1 MTSTTRQARR
11 GRAPASGRGL
21 RPPAPRWFLTG
32 PASAEDLTSSAPRI
46 AGLSTHA
53 KMMGTNTTAC
63 GLPTTAWTKLWSV
76 AFESSPTATR
86 CPRCVSRVYG
96 V

>member
-1 MTSTTRQARR
+1 MTSTTRRARR
-11 GRAPASGRGL
+11 GRAPESPGALGAR
-21 RPPAPRWFLTG
+21 APRWFLTG
-32 PASAEDLTSSAPRI
+32 PASADDLTSSAPRI
-46 AGLSTHA
+46 AGLTTHA

-63 GLPTTAWTKLWSV
+63 GLATTAWTKLWSV

-86 CPRCVSRVYG
+86 CPRCVSLVYG

>member
-1 MTSTTRQARR
+1 MTSTTTPGSR
-11 GRAPASGRGL
+11 GRAPASAHAVSA
-21 RPPAPRWFLTG
+21 PAPRWFLTG

-46 AGLSTHA
+46 AGLTTHA

-76 AFESSPTATR
+76 PFESSPTARR
-86 CPRCVSRVYG
+86 CPRCISRVYG
-96 V
+96 L